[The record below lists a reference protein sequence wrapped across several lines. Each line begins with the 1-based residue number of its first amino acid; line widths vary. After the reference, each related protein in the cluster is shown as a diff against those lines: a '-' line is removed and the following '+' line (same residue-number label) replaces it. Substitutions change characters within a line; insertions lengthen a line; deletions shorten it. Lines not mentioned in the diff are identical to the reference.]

1 MIKKG
6 IFDTWHVM
14 VSHDQ
19 HNYGK
24 FRLMRSWCFDNIA
37 LNDSS
42 VSYHCRKYSFTYER
56 FPTQTNFVFDREVDA
71 IMFALR
77 WT

>member
-6 IFDTWHVM
+6 AFDTWHVM
-14 VSHDQ
+14 TD
-19 HNYGK
+19 YC
-24 FRLMRSWCFDNIA
+24 RSEDVREVKQWCFDNIA

-56 FPTQTNFVFDREVDA
+56 FPNCTNFVFDREADA
-71 IMFALR
+71 LLFALR
-77 WT
+77 WA